1 MKYTKE
7 ILEEILKEGDA
18 TLLKEEEYAKYN
30 QRLRVQ
36 FRCSCGIET
45 SKRFEMLNLYRL
57 PFCEE
62 CSLKIKGKHKQET
75 NIKRYGCINTGSLQ
89 EVKEKIKESWQEK
102 YGGHPKANKEVQE
115 KWKATCLKVYGGHPN
130 QNKEVQAKSEAS
142 SYKFKDY
149 MMLSGIIVKVQGYE
163 HIALDELVQIYE
175 EDDIIIGRGNIPTI
189 DYCINDIKHVYF
201 PDFFIKSENKII
213 EIKSEWTIQL
223 KRGNVEEKALAT
235 IKAGYKYEIWVYND
249 RKVKVE
255 TKVY

>member
-7 ILEEILKEGDA
+7 ILEEILREGSA
-18 TLLKEEEYAKYN
+18 IVLEVYMKYS
-30 QRLRVQ
+30 QRLRVS
-36 FRCSCGIET
+36 FRCSCGVET

-57 PFCEE
+57 PYCDA
-62 CSLKIKGKHKQET
+62 CSKVRIVERGKATCMEKYGVDNASKDPGVKQKIIDVCK
-75 NIKRYGCINTGSLQ
+75 
-89 EVKEKIKESWQEK
+89 EK
-102 YGGHPKANKEVQE
+102 YGGHPKESKEVQD
-115 KWKATCLKVYGGHPN
+115 KWKATCLRVYGGHPN

-142 SYKFKDY
+142 SYKFRDY
-149 MMLSGIIVKVQGYE
+149 MMLSGNMVKVQGYE

-175 EDDIIIGRGNIPTI
+175 EEDILVGRSNIPTI
-189 DYCINDIKHVYF
+189 DYYINDIKHVYF
-201 PDFFIKSENKII
+201 PDFLIKPENKII

-235 IKAGYKYEIWVYND
+235 IKAGYKYEIWVYNN